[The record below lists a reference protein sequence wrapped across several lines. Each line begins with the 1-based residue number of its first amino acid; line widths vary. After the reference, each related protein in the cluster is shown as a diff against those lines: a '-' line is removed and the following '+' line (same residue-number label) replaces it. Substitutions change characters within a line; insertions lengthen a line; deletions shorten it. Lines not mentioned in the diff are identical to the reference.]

1 MTTTLWNECNFT
13 YQVFIKAVTH
23 YWSTLMTI
31 YLIWFSDISA
41 SLVLVI
47 SAPCWS
53 RRHIVEEQPRQSR
66 EARAREVAAVQTTA
80 VFELNWLTQKEK
92 DEKGARGESRRTG
105 SVNIRLMVCS
115 LKWQRSARPSGLQP
129 WNCGRFFRD
138 KNIDFPAMEW
148 LLSLPTTHTHK
159 HTLHSYFTSV
169 HCLIFCLFV
178 LRAQISPMTAWHRC
192 RVLKPAR
199 NKSIDWF
206 PEGNLVSTLSRTE
219 ALLLLS
225 LPKLIGCRSHQTSH
239 SLPHRRRT
247 VLSSSA
253 ATRS

>member
-1 MTTTLWNECNFT
+1 
-13 YQVFIKAVTH
+13 
-23 YWSTLMTI
+23 
-31 YLIWFSDISA
+31 
-41 SLVLVI
+41 
-47 SAPCWS
+47 
-53 RRHIVEEQPRQSR
+53 
-66 EARAREVAAVQTTA
+66 
-80 VFELNWLTQKEK
+80 
-92 DEKGARGESRRTG
+92 
-105 SVNIRLMVCS
+105 MVCS

-178 LRAQISPMTAWHRC
+178 LRALISPMTAWHRC

-206 PEGNLVSTLSRTE
+206 PEGNLVSTLSRSE
-219 ALLLLS
+219 ALLLPS
-225 LPKLIGCRSHQTSH
+225 LPKLIGGRSHQTSR

-253 ATRS
+253 ATRSSQNVRREARPANSKHPANKITVWSWFSWGRNGQEDAIIKSTICPLVVLCWLKVHCPRCLSVVFTSFTPLSVFLLQHCCWQEELYFFHCVVTDTE